1 MELTNETKVKVE
13 EIIKKNFLQYVEYKD
28 INAWKN
34 DKGYVVK
41 DNIDLIIFWIIEDIK
56 KI

>member
-13 EIIKKNFLQYVEYKD
+13 EIIKKNFLQYIEYKD

>member
-34 DKGYVVK
+34 DKGYVDK
-41 DNIDLIIFWIIEDIK
+41 DNIDLMIFWIIEDIK